1 MLTKKITIE
10 NLEQALGVKLFVARG
25 NVGNMTDFTLQPGV
39 YHVGEFSSGRPSDS
53 VSIYGLL
60 LVIHAASNSQI
71 TQIFNNGSNQLFI
84 RHRHF
89 NEPSFTAWSKIN

>member
-39 YHVGEFSSGRPSDS
+39 YSVGEFSSGRPSNT
-53 VSIYGLL
+53 VSKYGLL
-60 LVIHAASNSQI
+60 FVFHVAHNRQL
-71 TQIFNNGSNQLFI
+71 TQMFNNGSNELFI
-84 RHRHF
+84 RHRHI
-89 NEPSFTAWSKIN
+89 NELSFTAWSKIN